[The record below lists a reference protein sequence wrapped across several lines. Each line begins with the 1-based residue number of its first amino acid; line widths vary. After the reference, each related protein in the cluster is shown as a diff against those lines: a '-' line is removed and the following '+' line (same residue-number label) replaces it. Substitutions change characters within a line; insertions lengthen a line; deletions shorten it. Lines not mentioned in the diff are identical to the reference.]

1 MSCKVASRGTKNKQR
16 VKLPMDNK
24 FKFFRISDFFF
35 VPCSW
40 RKWTLHIN
48 KFMILYTYLC
58 SHNLLKPYIENQSF
72 HPSPVHDDLSESIHC
87 LRTLVKEWFS
97 ILCWRK
103 WSMRALPVMPFVLS
117 NYMVKYTKPFIL
129 YIWNQ
134 KKTMRYAFL
143 INLQCM
149 GFPWH
154 ITYYQLQIICYS
166 QFCLKCVNL
175 NTPAL
180 DFKRWNL

>member
-1 MSCKVASRGTKNKQR
+1 MTCKVASRGTKNKQR

-24 FKFFRISDFFF
+24 FKFFQISDFFF

-48 KFMILYTYLC
+48 KLMILYTYLC
-58 SHNLLKPYIENQSF
+58 SHNLLKPYIENQTF

-129 YIWNQ
+129 YIWNK
-134 KKTMRYAFL
+134 KKTLEICIPNKFAVY
-143 INLQCM
+143 
-149 GFPWH
+149 GFPL
-154 ITYYQLQIICYS
+154 TYNILPTTNYFYS
-166 QFCLKCVNL
+166 QFCLKCVN
-175 NTPAL
+175 
-180 DFKRWNL
+180 F